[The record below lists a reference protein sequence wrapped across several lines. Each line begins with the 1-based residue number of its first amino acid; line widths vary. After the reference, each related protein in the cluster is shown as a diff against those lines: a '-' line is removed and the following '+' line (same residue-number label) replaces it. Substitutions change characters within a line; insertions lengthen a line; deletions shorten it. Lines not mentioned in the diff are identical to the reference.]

1 MSFNRC
7 TLAVLKDGMRINYSC
22 AAPSGDSGCT
32 HLLSGIFFLI
42 GMTSFFIGI
51 SKPNMH
57 FLNSGCSVRYRIY
70 DSIEE
75 LSQGSEEHQTA
86 RAGGGG
92 PIPARLGHA
101 DAAQP
106 APHSMSALST

>member
-1 MSFNRC
+1 
-7 TLAVLKDGMRINYSC
+7 
-22 AAPSGDSGCT
+22 
-32 HLLSGIFFLI
+32 
-42 GMTSFFIGI
+42 
-51 SKPNMH
+51 MH
-57 FLNSGCSVRYRIY
+57 FLNFGCSVRYRIY

-92 PIPARLGHA
+92 PIPAQLGHA

-106 APHSMSALST
+106 APHSTSSKPPGSRSRKGSRLVISAWKGQIGIPEEMSHAFAEVDRWQGKGWSFLI